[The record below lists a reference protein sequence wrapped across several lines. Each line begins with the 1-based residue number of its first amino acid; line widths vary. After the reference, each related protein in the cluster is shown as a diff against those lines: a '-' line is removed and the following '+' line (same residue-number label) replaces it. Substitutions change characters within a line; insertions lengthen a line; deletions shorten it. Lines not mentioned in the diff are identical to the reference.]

1 MVLSQVNGTNVQPSS
16 ERGFLMHLKMSR
28 KRFGFFQKLTL
39 CGGVS
44 ARAILLWMIV
54 RLCYFLHS
62 FIYSTRK
69 SSARTVL
76 VKGKSVWFC
85 FFFPQVHLQGPEF
98 VGSKHTEDF
107 FVHVLFIFFLMSY
120 FDLFFSTQ
128 NLPTYPPNFP
138 SHKSTKNGN
147 SDKQK
152 TSMTKNWKQLK
163 KNSTKT

>member
-107 FVHVLFIFFLMSY
+107 FCTRFIYLFPYELFWSFFLYSEPTY
-120 FDLFFSTQ
+120 
-128 NLPTYPPNFP
+128 LPTQFSFP
-138 SHKSTKNGN
+138 QKYKKWKFGQTK
-147 SDKQK
+147 DQYD
-152 TSMTKNWKQLK
+152 
-163 KNSTKT
+163 